1 VEILTDKQGGEKVL
15 DGSDDALE
23 STHTYEKIHFFRSF
37 PSSFAYH
44 QVIIQ

>member
-23 STHTYEKIHFFRSF
+23 RYLPIHMKKFISF
-37 PSSFAYH
+37 VLFPALLL
-44 QVIIQ
+44 IIRL